1 MSNNSQFIQPTS
13 ASVAI
18 RIRTLRKA
26 RGWTLHDV
34 ESRSSGSIKAVVM
47 GSYERGARAL
57 SLARSIEIAGL
68 FGIPI
73 ANLLGDFSRTEAIN
87 PETLTIDQRRLGEL
101 IESDPDEK
109 IKTLQLF
116 ISAIAARRSD
126 WNGEVLTLRASDFDT
141 LTLLFALSLPE
152 LKAWLTEKRLALISL
167 K

>member
-1 MSNNSQFIQPTS
+1 MTNNSPFIQPTS
-13 ASVAI
+13 ASVAL

-34 ESRSSGSIKAVVM
+34 ENRSSGSIKAVVM
-47 GSYERGARAL
+47 GSYERGSRAL
-57 SLARSIEIAGL
+57 SLARSIEIAEL

-73 ANLLGDFSRTEAIN
+73 ANLLGDFSRTDSIN
-87 PETLTIDQRRLGEL
+87 PETLTIDQRRLAEL
-101 IESDPDEK
+101 LKFDPDPK
-109 IKTLQLF
+109 LNTLQSF

-141 LTLLFALSLPE
+141 LTLLFTLTLPE
-152 LKAWLTEKRLALISL
+152 LKAWLAEKRLALNSL

>member
-57 SLARSIEIAGL
+57 SLARTIEIAGL

>member
-1 MSNNSQFIQPTS
+1 MSKTSPFIQPTS
-13 ASVAI
+13 ASVAQ
-18 RIRTLRKA
+18 RIRALRKA

-34 ESRSSGSIKAVVM
+34 QAHSSGSIKAVVM
-47 GSYERGARAL
+47 GSYERGTRAL
-57 SLARSIEIAGL
+57 SLARSIEIAEL

-73 ANLLGDFSRTEAIN
+73 ANLLGDFSRTEATN

-101 IESDPDEK
+101 AESDPDQK

-126 WNGEVLTLRASDFDT
+126 WNGEVMTLRASDFDT

-152 LKAWLTEKRLALISL
+152 LKVWLTEKRLALISL

>member
-1 MSNNSQFIQPTS
+1 MTNNAPFTQPTS
-13 ASVAI
+13 ASVAL

-34 ESRSSGSIKAVVM
+34 ENRSSGSIKAVVM
-47 GSYERGARAL
+47 GSYERGSRAL
-57 SLARSIEIAGL
+57 SLARSIEIAEL

-73 ANLLGDFSRTEAIN
+73 SNLLGDFSRTDAVS
-87 PETLTIDQRRLGEL
+87 PQTLTIDQRRLGEL
-101 IESDPDEK
+101 TKTEPDEK
-109 IKTLQLF
+109 ITALQSF

-141 LTLLFALSLPE
+141 LTLIFALTLSE
-152 LKAWLTEKRLALISL
+152 LKAWLSAKRLALVSL

>member
-1 MSNNSQFIQPTS
+1 MTNNAPFTQPTS
-13 ASVAI
+13 ASIAL

-34 ESRSSGSIKAVVM
+34 ETRSSGSIKAVVM
-47 GSYERGARAL
+47 GSYERGSRAL
-57 SLARSIEIAGL
+57 SLARSIEIAEL

-73 ANLLGDFSRTEAIN
+73 ANLLGDFSRTDAVN

-101 IESDPDEK
+101 MKSDPDVK
-109 IKTLQLF
+109 IRTLQLF

-141 LTLLFALSLPE
+141 LTLHFALTLPE
-152 LKAWLTEKRLALISL
+152 LKAWLTEKSLALISL

>member
-1 MSNNSQFIQPTS
+1 MTNTSPFTQPTN
-13 ASVAI
+13 ASVAL

-34 ESRSSGSIKAVVM
+34 ENRSSGSIKAVVM
-47 GSYERGARAL
+47 GSYERGSRAL
-57 SLARSIEIAGL
+57 SLARSIEIAEL

-73 ANLLGDFSRTEAIN
+73 ANLLGDFSRTDAVN
-87 PETLTIDQRRLGEL
+87 RETLTIDQRRLGEL
-101 IESDPDEK
+101 VKSDPDVK
-109 IKTLQLF
+109 ITTFQSF

-126 WNGEVLTLRASDFDT
+126 WNGEVLTLRASDYDT
-141 LTLLFALSLPE
+141 LTLVFAITLPE

>member
-1 MSNNSQFIQPTS
+1 
-13 ASVAI
+13 
-18 RIRTLRKA
+18 
-26 RGWTLHDV
+26 
-34 ESRSSGSIKAVVM
+34 M

-73 ANLLGDFSRTEAIN
+73 ANLLGDFSRVDATN

-101 IESDPDEK
+101 TETDPDEK

-126 WNGEVLTLRASDFDT
+126 WNGEVMTLRASDFDT

>member
-1 MSNNSQFIQPTS
+1 MTNNAPFTQPTS
-13 ASVAI
+13 ASVAL

-34 ESRSSGSIKAVVM
+34 EKKSSGSIKAVVM
-47 GSYERGARAL
+47 GSYERGSRAL
-57 SLARSIEIAGL
+57 SLARSIEIADL

-73 ANLLGDFSRTEAIN
+73 ASLLGDFSRTDAIN
-87 PETLTIDQRRLGEL
+87 PETLTIDQRRLAEL
-101 IESDPDEK
+101 MKFDPDVSLR
-109 IKTLQLF
+109 TLQSF

-141 LTLLFALSLPE
+141 LTLLFAITLPE
-152 LKAWLTEKRLALISL
+152 LKGWLSKNRLALISL

>member
-1 MSNNSQFIQPTS
+1 MSKNSLFIQPTS
-13 ASVAI
+13 ASVAQ

-34 ESRSSGSIKAVVM
+34 QAHSSGSIKAVVM
-47 GSYERGARAL
+47 GSYERGTRAL
-57 SLARSIEIAGL
+57 SLARSIEIAEL

-73 ANLLGDFSRTEAIN
+73 ANLLGDFSRTEATN

-101 IESDPDEK
+101 AESDPDQK

-126 WNGEVLTLRASDFDT
+126 WNGEVMTLRASDFDT
-141 LTLLFALSLPE
+141 LTLLFALSLHE
-152 LKAWLTEKRLALISL
+152 LKVWLTEKRLALISL

>member
-26 RGWTLHDV
+26 RGWSLHDV

-73 ANLLGDFSRTEAIN
+73 ANLLGDFSRVDATN

-101 IESDPDEK
+101 TETDPDEK

>member
-1 MSNNSQFIQPTS
+1 MSKNSPFIQPTS
-13 ASVAI
+13 ASVAQ

-34 ESRSSGSIKAVVM
+34 QARSSGSIKAVVM
-47 GSYERGARAL
+47 GSYERGTRAL
-57 SLARSIEIAGL
+57 SLARSIEIAEL

-73 ANLLGDFSRTEAIN
+73 ANLLGDFSRTEATN
-87 PETLTIDQRRLGEL
+87 PETLTIDQRRLGKL
-101 IESDPDEK
+101 VESDPDQK
-109 IKTLQLF
+109 IKTLHLF

-126 WNGEVLTLRASDFDT
+126 WNGEVMTLRASDFDT

-152 LKAWLTEKRLALISL
+152 LKVWLTEKRLALISL

>member
-1 MSNNSQFIQPTS
+1 MTNNSPFIQPTS
-13 ASVAI
+13 ASVAL

-34 ESRSSGSIKAVVM
+34 EHHSSGSIKAVVM
-47 GSYERGARAL
+47 GSYERGSRAL
-57 SLARSIEIAGL
+57 SLARSIEIAEL

-73 ANLLGDFSRTEAIN
+73 ANLLGDFSRTNSIN
-87 PETLTIDQRRLGEL
+87 PETLTIDQRRLAEL
-101 IESDPDEK
+101 LESDPDLK
-109 IKTLQLF
+109 LNTLQAF
-116 ISAIAARRSD
+116 ISSIAARRSD

-141 LTLLFALSLPE
+141 LTLFFTLTLPE